1 MNYRESSINEKSPLS
16 HRQQT
21 FFFIWNSFYAAFLF
35 HKALS
40 FLFMMVS
47 LLSLPLVPFVFS
59 ISVAL
64 SLSIF
69 PRKSDI
75 CSSNSALLPSKSSAL
90 LIIQSGRFLLFRKSS
105 AKDFLQRLLTS
116 VLFLFHSPF
125 GGFLIFARSWH

>member
-47 LLSLPLVPFVFS
+47 LLSPPLVPFVFS

-75 CSSNSALLPSKSSAL
+75 CSSNSALLPSKSSTL